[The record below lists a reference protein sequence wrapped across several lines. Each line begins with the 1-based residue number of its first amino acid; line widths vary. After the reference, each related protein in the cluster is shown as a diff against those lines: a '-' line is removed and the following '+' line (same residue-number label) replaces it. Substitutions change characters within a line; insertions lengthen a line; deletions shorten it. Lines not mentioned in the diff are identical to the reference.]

1 MDILSAIIFSPLIG
15 VLLLLLIPGNKT
27 FLIRAVSLISSL
39 FTLAG
44 SIFLLSLFDQ
54 KNPCF
59 QFTEN
64 IPWISSFNIN
74 YHIGLD
80 GISLPLFLLT
90 AVLIFLSIIISFNI
104 EKRLKEY
111 FISFFILEIGMLGV
125 FGSLDLFLFYIFW
138 ELVLIPMFLII
149 GVWGGPNKVYASF
162 KFILY
167 TAIGSVLMLIGII
180 WTFMLTHT
188 FDITQLS
195 AGQEIPLDVA
205 KWIWLLFFVGF
216 AVKVPIFPFHTWLP
230 DAHTE
235 APTAGSVIL
244 AGVLLKMGTYG
255 LLRVNFSIFPETTI
269 DNSLFLAILGLINI
283 LYGALTAMA
292 QKDLKKMIAYS
303 SVSHMGFVLL
313 GMSALNHIGINGAVF
328 QMVSHGII
336 TGSLFMLVGVIYD
349 RAHHREIAKFG
360 GIAKVVPAYT
370 AVMGV
375 SLLASIGLPGLAGFV
390 GELLCFLGA
399 FNAFSKITAAACFGI
414 LIGAVY
420 ILHMYKEMFFGP
432 LNEKY
437 ANLSDLSS
445 REWIALIPLM
455 VFIVLFGLW
464 PQLIINITDPAVQ
477 ALLRFF

>member
-1 MDILSAIIFSPLIG
+1 MDILSATIFSPLVG
-15 VLLLLLIPGNKT
+15 VLLLLLLPGNKT
-27 FLIRAVSLISSL
+27 FLLRAVSLIASL
-39 FTLAG
+39 LPLAG
-44 SIFLLSLFDQ
+44 SIFLLSFFDQ
-54 KNPCF
+54 KNPNF

-64 IPWISSFNIN
+64 LPWISSFNIN

-90 AVLIFLSIIISFNI
+90 TVLTLLSIIISFNI

-111 FISFFILEIGMLGV
+111 FISFLILETGLLGV
-125 FGSLDLFLFYIFW
+125 FSSLDLFLFYIFW

-149 GVWGGPNKVYASF
+149 GIWGGPNKVYASF

-180 WTFMLTHT
+180 WTFILTHT
-188 FDITQLS
+188 FDIVQLS
-195 AGQEIPLDVA
+195 ACQEIPLNVA

-244 AGVLLKMGTYG
+244 AGILLKMGTYG
-255 LLRVNFSIFPETTI
+255 LLRVNFSIFPETTM
-269 DNSLFLAILGLINI
+269 DNSLFLAILGLVNI

-313 GMSALNHIGINGAVF
+313 GLSALNVIGINGAVF
-328 QMVSHGII
+328 QMIGHGII

-349 RAHHREIAKFG
+349 RAHHRQISGFG
-360 GIAKVVPAYT
+360 GIANVVPNYT
-370 AVMGV
+370 AVMGI
-375 SLLASIGLPGLAGFV
+375 SALASIGLPGLAGFV

-399 FNAFSKITAAACFGI
+399 FSSFSKITAAACFGI
-414 LIGAVY
+414 LIGAIY
-420 ILHMYKEMFFGP
+420 TLNMYKDVFFGH

-437 ANLSDLSS
+437 AGLSDLSI

-455 VFIVLFGLW
+455 VFILLFGLW
-464 PQLIINITDPAVQ
+464 PQLILNITDPAVQ
-477 ALLRFF
+477 VFLKFF

>member
-1 MDILSAIIFSPLIG
+1 MDILSAAIFSPLIG
-15 VLLLLLIPGNKT
+15 VLLLLLTPGKRT
-27 FLIRAVSLISSL
+27 FLIRAVSLIFSL
-39 FTLAG
+39 LPLAF
-44 SIFLLSLFDQ
+44 SILLLSLFDQ
-54 KNPCF
+54 TSPCF

-90 AVLIFLSIIISFNI
+90 TVLTVLSIIISFNI

-111 FISFFILEIGMLGV
+111 FISFLILETGLLGV
-125 FGSLDLFLFYIFW
+125 FSSLDLFLFYIFW

-195 AGQEIPLDVA
+195 SGQEIPLDVA

-255 LLRVNFSIFPETTI
+255 LLRVNFSIFPETTM

-283 LYGALTAMA
+283 LYGAMTAMA

-313 GMSALNHIGINGAVF
+313 GMSALNSCGINGAVF

-349 RAHHREIAKFG
+349 RAHHRQIAGFG

-370 AVMGV
+370 AVMGIAI
-375 SLLASIGLPGLAGFV
+375 LASIGLPGLAGFV

-399 FNAFSKITAAACFGI
+399 FSVFSKITAAACFGI
-414 LIGAVY
+414 LIGAIY

-437 ANLSDLSS
+437 ANLPDLSI

-455 VFIVLFGLW
+455 IFIILFGVW

-477 ALLRFF
+477 AFLSFF